1 MVVDHMPP
9 GGNAISSRL
18 TAKIKGLPADRQ
30 WILLQQ
36 LVDGNI
42 VATLQGL
49 INNMSDDEQLALLE
63 RLQDQPNNS
72 VNLEETEIALRGHT
86 RKSCMISIDY
96 VVESRNF
103 EGFMLDIN
111 PAGAFIET
119 NEAFTAGQQIQLAF
133 TLPNNPARLTL
144 SGEILWNS
152 KLGIGIRFKELSR
165 KQIDLITAFM
175 DEKH

>member
-1 MVVDHMPP
+1 MAVDHMPP
-9 GGNAISSRL
+9 AGNNINSRL
-18 TAKIKGLPADRQ
+18 ATQIKELSADRQ

-49 INNMSDDEQLALLE
+49 INNMSDDEQLTLLE
-63 RLQDQPNNS
+63 RLQAQPNNPA
-72 VNLEETEIALRGHT
+72 NPEETEIALRRYS

-96 VVESRNF
+96 VVENRNF

-119 NEAFTAGQQIQLAF
+119 SDAFTEGQQIQLAF
-133 TLPNNPARLTL
+133 TLPNNPGRLTL
-144 SGEILWNS
+144 TGEILWNS
-152 KLGIGIRFKELSR
+152 KLGIGIGFKELSR
-165 KQIDLITAFM
+165 KQMDLITAFM
-175 DEKH
+175 DEK

>member
-1 MVVDHMPP
+1 MAVDHMPP
-9 GGNAISSRL
+9 AGNNINSRL
-18 TAKIKGLPADRQ
+18 ATQIKELSADRQ

-49 INNMSDDEQLALLE
+49 INNMSDDEQLTLLE
-63 RLQDQPNNS
+63 RLQAQPNNPA
-72 VNLEETEIALRGHT
+72 NPEETEIALRRYS

-96 VVESRNF
+96 VVENRNF

-119 NEAFTAGQQIQLAF
+119 SDAFTEGQQIHLAF
-133 TLPNNPARLTL
+133 TLPNNPSRLTL
-144 SGEILWNS
+144 TGEILWNS
-152 KLGIGIRFKELSR
+152 KLGIGIGFKELSR
-165 KQIDLITAFM
+165 KQMDLITAFM
-175 DEKH
+175 DEK

>member
-1 MVVDHMPP
+1 MAVDHMPP
-9 GGNAISSRL
+9 AGNNINSRL
-18 TAKIKGLPADRQ
+18 ATQIKELSADRQ

-49 INNMSDDEQLALLE
+49 INNMSDDEQLTLLE
-63 RLQDQPNNS
+63 RLQAQPNNPA
-72 VNLEETEIALRGHT
+72 NPEETEIALRRYS

-96 VVESRNF
+96 VVENRNF

-119 NEAFTAGQQIQLAF
+119 SDAFTEGQQIQLAF
-133 TLPNNPARLTL
+133 TLPNNPGRLTL
-144 SGEILWNS
+144 TGEILWNS
-152 KLGIGIRFKELSR
+152 KLGIGIGFKELSR
-165 KQIDLITAFM
+165 KQIDLIAAFM
-175 DEKH
+175 GEK

>member
-1 MVVDHMPP
+1 MAIDHMPP
-9 GGNAISSRL
+9 ADNNVSSRL
-18 TAKIKGLPADRQ
+18 ATKIKGLSADRQ

-63 RLQDQPNNS
+63 RLQAQPNNPA
-72 VNLEETEIALRGHT
+72 NPEETEIALR
-86 RKSCMISIDY
+86 RYSRRSCMISTDY

-103 EGFMLDIN
+103 EGFMLDIS

-119 NEAFTAGQQIQLAF
+119 GDTFTAGQQIQLAF
-133 TLPNNPARLTL
+133 TLPNNPGQFKIP
-144 SGEILWNS
+144 GEILWNS
-152 KLGIGIRFKELSR
+152 KSGIGIRFKELSR
-165 KQIDLITAFM
+165 KQIELIAAFM
-175 DEKH
+175 GEK